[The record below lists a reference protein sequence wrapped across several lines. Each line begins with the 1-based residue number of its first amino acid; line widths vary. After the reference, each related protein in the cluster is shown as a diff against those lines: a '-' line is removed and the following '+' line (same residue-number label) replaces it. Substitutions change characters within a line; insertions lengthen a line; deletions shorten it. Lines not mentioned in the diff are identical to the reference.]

1 MRAVF
6 HQVTDVKSASV
17 CVCALRV
24 HATGMPKYT
33 KHSGM
38 GERKR
43 QRRSTK
49 FNCEECFYPT
59 NVDIM
64 FLVAAQQ
71 AQTTSNIEGERE
83 REHEK
88 IYHIHSTVIKSN

>member
-17 CVCALRV
+17 CVCVASTRNWNAEI
-24 HATGMPKYT
+24 HE
-33 KHSGM
+33 M

-71 AQTTSNIEGERE
+71 AQTTSNIERERE
-83 REHEK
+83 RENTK
-88 IYHIHSTVIKSN
+88 RFIIFTRLS